1 MKIFNQRERK
11 MFNKFCAV
19 LLGIG
24 MIFIAGCKYETISNI
39 YVVDIN
45 EIQTTGK
52 GVTLESMIKIEMPNR
67 DVFQENKAKIKNLL
81 TPYFDVIGDLH
92 CEDSDMFPKAV
103 AKVNIPLISE
113 RGSAPQKEFMHFIIR
128 NKQKFPGFGTGTQV
142 AVQFN
147 SERFQQFQSAI
158 ESEFF
163 DTVDPGE
170 FKLNLILHN
179 DQKQP
184 IDVMIASSYVDG
196 EPVHLTKVV
205 NLKKRKSVNIVYSKI
220 FMESTITKSGNAMF
234 IIKDQQS

>member
-1 MKIFNQRERK
+1 MFRK
-11 MFNKFCAV
+11 LCAV

-24 MIFIAGCKYETISNI
+24 MLFITGCEYESISNI
-39 YVVDIN
+39 YVADIK
-45 EIQTTGK
+45 EVQTTGK
-52 GVTLESMIKIEMPNR
+52 GVALESMIKIEMPNR
-67 DVFQENKAKIKNLL
+67 DVFEENKAKIKNIL

-92 CEDSDMFPKAV
+92 CEESDMFPKAV
-103 AKVNIPLISE
+103 AKVNIPLISV
-113 RGSAPQKEFMHFIIR
+113 RGAVPKKEFMHFIIYNR
-128 NKQKFPGFGTGTQV
+128 QNFSGFGNAIQV

-147 SERFQQFQSAI
+147 RQRFQQFQSDI
-158 ESEFF
+158 EAEFF

-184 IDVMIASSYVDG
+184 VDVMIASSYVDG